1 MKDVLELQ
9 QLNEGTEVEAS
20 KGKGG
25 LLTLITTVVGT
36 STISNNC
43 G

>member
-9 QLNEGTEVEAS
+9 QLNEGSDVEAS

-25 LLTLITTVVGT
+25 LLT
-36 STISNNC
+36 
-43 G
+43 

>member
-9 QLNEGTEVEAS
+9 QLNEGSDVEAS

-25 LLTLITTVVGT
+25 L
-36 STISNNC
+36 
-43 G
+43 

>member
-1 MKDVLELQ
+1 MELQ
-9 QLNEGTEVEAS
+9 QLSEGTEVEAS

-25 LLTLITTVVGT
+25 LLTLMTRIVGS

>member
-9 QLNEGTEVEAS
+9 QLNEGTDVEAA

-25 LLTLITTVVGT
+25 LLTLITTIVGS

>member
-20 KGKGG
+20 
-25 LLTLITTVVGT
+25 
-36 STISNNC
+36 
-43 G
+43 

>member
-1 MKDVLELQ
+1 M
-9 QLNEGTEVEAS
+9 
-20 KGKGG
+20 
-25 LLTLITTVVGT
+25 LTLITTVVGT

>member
-1 MKDVLELQ
+1 MESQ
-9 QLNEGTEVEAS
+9 PLNEGSEAEGV
-20 KGKGG
+20 KGKVG
-25 LLTLITTVVGT
+25 LLTLITTAVGT